1 MQMQNEN
8 EEGFHFTYSAKEQEE
23 LEKIREK
30 YQPRE
35 EDKMAKLRRMDAG
48 VTKKAS
54 AVSLVVGLFGALIMG
69 TGMSLFMTDLGENL
83 GISGMAGMG
92 IGIGIGIVGMIL
104 IGIAC
109 PLYYKIVKRERK
121 KIAPEILRITEELM
135 R

>member
-1 MQMQNEN
+1 MQTQNEK
-8 EEGFHFTYSAKEQEE
+8 EGFHFTYSAKEQEE

-35 EDKMAKLRRMDAG
+35 EDKMTKLRKLDAS

-54 AVSLVVGLFGALIMG
+54 AVSIAVGSLGALIMG
-69 TGMSLFMTDLGENL
+69 MGMSLFMTDLGEKL
-83 GISGMAGMG
+83 GAQGMTGMI

-104 IGIAC
+104 IGLAC
-109 PLYYKIVKRERK
+109 PLYYSMVKRERK

>member
-1 MQMQNEN
+1 MQTQNEK
-8 EEGFHFTYSAKEQEE
+8 EEFHFTYSAKEQEE

-35 EDKMAKLRRMDAG
+35 EDKMTKLRKLDAS

-54 AVSLVVGLFGALIMG
+54 AVSIAVGSLGALIMG
-69 TGMSLFMTDLGENL
+69 TGMSLFMTDLGEML
-83 GISGMAGMG
+83 GAQGMTGMI

-104 IGIAC
+104 IGLAC
-109 PLYYKIVKRERK
+109 PLYYSMVKRERK

>member
-1 MQMQNEN
+1 MQTQNEK
-8 EEGFHFTYSAKEQEE
+8 EGFHFTYSAKEQEE

-35 EDKMAKLRRMDAG
+35 EDKMTKLRKLDAS

-54 AVSLVVGLFGALIMG
+54 AVSVAVGSLGALIMG
-69 TGMSLFMTDLGENL
+69 MGMSLFMTDLGEKL
-83 GISGMAGMG
+83 GAQGMTGMI

-104 IGIAC
+104 IGLAC
-109 PLYYKIVKRERK
+109 PLYYSMVKRERK

>member
-1 MQMQNEN
+1 MQTQNEK
-8 EEGFHFTYSAKEQEE
+8 EGFHFTYSAKEQEE

-35 EDKMAKLRRMDAG
+35 EDKMTKLRKLDAS

-54 AVSLVVGLFGALIMG
+54 AVSIAVGSLGALIMG
-69 TGMSLFMTDLGENL
+69 TGMSLFMTDLGEML
-83 GISGMAGMG
+83 GAQGMTGMI

-104 IGIAC
+104 IGLAC
-109 PLYYKIVKRERK
+109 PLYYSMVKRERK